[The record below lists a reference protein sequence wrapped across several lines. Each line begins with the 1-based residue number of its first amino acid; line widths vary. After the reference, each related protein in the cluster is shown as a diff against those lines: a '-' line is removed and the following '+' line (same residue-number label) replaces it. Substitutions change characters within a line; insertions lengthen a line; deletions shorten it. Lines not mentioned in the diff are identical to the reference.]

1 MNNNKKTTYE
11 SKNYIIFFG
20 KIFIAY
26 RPESKDIVFR
36 HFIGGWRGGGEVGG
50 SRGGGIKRAAGRN
63 ILRMDGIS
71 KKLRIS

>member
-1 MNNNKKTTYE
+1 MNKNKKTTYE

-36 HFIGGWRGGGEVGG
+36 HFIGGWRGGGGWGFEGWWNKKGG
-50 SRGGGIKRAAGRN
+50 WQKY
-63 ILRMDGIS
+63 S
-71 KKLRIS
+71 KNGWH